1 MCGIV
6 GILSKKSGQCFLV
19 DEAKRMADSLAHR
32 GPDESLVYGMK
43 MIILVY
49 FLIEGFQL

>member
-1 MCGIV
+1 M
-6 GILSKKSGQCFLV
+6 FLV

-32 GPDESLVYGMK
+32 GPDESGVWHENDYSC
-43 MIILVY
+43 VC